1 MRVFARQL
9 EPACFTHNWRNL
21 WEERDLVAEDGRFSI
36 SG

>member
-9 EPACFTHNWRNL
+9 EPACFTLNWRNL
-21 WEERDLVAEDGRFSI
+21 WEERDPVAEDGRFSI